1 VFFLANPLLC
11 SRRGGREKKERI
23 FFMENQQD
31 QIVFEDTNEQYGF
44 TQSPNV
50 VLTSTVLNPT
60 EKIVYEILRRYA
72 TMPGGAH
79 PGAATICLEANISD
93 ATYKRAIKTF
103 VRSSSNPKPKIPLI
117 TAVRRPNQTNKFYVH
132 KITPELI
139 DLLKPAI
146 AMSKQEREQHRK
158 AFNRRKKSKSGAQN
172 EPSIENTGKAQN
184 EPTPQN
190 TKSRVQNEPSIENT
204 GKAQNE
210 PQTIL
215 SIKKQTNKQTNK
227 EDCLIDFPSKEVEQ
241 KTMAFIQY
249 AFQNGMHVQSV
260 QATKKRYAEAL
271 AKGIAHEDL
280 MKALEDSFKLF
291 GANTVPISV
300 ITTVIAN
307 HEVAEQAKKA
317 AAEEEEKKKKAL
329 KENENFLVR
338 NLRAAGLS
346 DREIEIALKGGK

>member
-1 VFFLANPLLC
+1 MSFFPSYKDNWTRTPNVYFDVVVKKGTANQIRLVSYLIRQTIGYNREAKWVAVT
-11 SRRGGREKKERI
+11 RRELIEEAEISNGCVSDTIKSCKENGWVLVYEQGEKTKKERYI
-23 FFMENQQD
+23 FLNDPINQLIVKGLENKC
-31 QIVFEDTNEQYGF
+31 FEVADLEYLNLAGITKLLSDHGLLEEEEENGCSSTEIGENGCSSTKTVQVAYTKTVQG
-44 TQSPNV
+44 
-50 VLTSTVLNPT
+50 TSTETVQANKVPSQ
-60 EKIVYEILRRYA
+60 
-72 TMPGGAH
+72 
-79 PGAATICLEANISD
+79 AAQGVSTPLKTI
-93 ATYKRAIKTF
+93 IKD
-103 VRSSSNPKPKIPLI
+103 N
-117 TAVRRPNQTNKFYVH
+117 
-132 KITPELI
+132 
-139 DLLKPAI
+139 LK
-146 AMSKQEREQHRK
+146 
-158 AFNRRKKSKSGAQN
+158 NN
-172 EPSIENTGKAQN
+172 
-184 EPTPQN
+184 
-190 TKSRVQNEPSIENT
+190 
-204 GKAQNE
+204 
-210 PQTIL
+210 
-215 SIKKQTNKQTNK
+215 QTNK